1 MKSLIFFFLSVF
13 LISGSVLAQPDPKR
27 VPPHSRPKPPAAAE
41 TLPETEYIPLD
52 AAAAPCQMTV
62 ANAPAIGGVKLG
74 LTAEELGKAFKIKII
89 PAPPNKID
97 VSIFSIG
104 EKNKS
109 ALPNGINS
117 IVLAFYDKRLF
128 HANIAFDNVS
138 QKKTLDSFA
147 LALSEKNN
155 FSKAWFKTA
164 RQIRVFNEPKMQTDD
179 NEVYLFCPG
188 ELRFTL
194 NNRNADEFQL
204 EMLDL
209 KADNQKDQRRKQ
221 INDSKPQ

>member
-1 MKSLIFFFLSVF
+1 MKSLIFFFAFF
-13 LISGSVLAQPDPKR
+13 LIYGSAFAQPDPQR
-27 VPPHSRPKPPAAAE
+27 VPPHSRPKPPAVVE

-52 AAAAPCQMTV
+52 AAAAPCQMT
-62 ANAPAIGGVKLG
+62 AKDAPTINGVKLG
-74 LTAEELGKAFKIKII
+74 LTADELGKIFKIKIV
-89 PAPPNKID
+89 PGPPNKID

-117 IVLAFYDKRLF
+117 IVLAFYDNRLF

-138 QKKTLDSFA
+138 QKKALDSFA

-164 RQIRVFNEPKMQTDD
+164 RQIRVFNEPKMQTDEND
-179 NEVYLFCPG
+179 IYLFCAG

-194 NNRNADEFQL
+194 NNRNTDEFQL

-209 KADNQKDQRRKQ
+209 KADSQKDQRRKQ

>member
-1 MKSLIFFFLSVF
+1 MKSLIFFFAFF
-13 LISGSVLAQPDPKR
+13 LIYGSAFAQPDPQR

-41 TLPETEYIPLD
+41 ILPETEYIPLD
-52 AAAAPCQMTV
+52 AKAAPCQMTV

-89 PAPPNKID
+89 PGPPNKID

-117 IVLAFYDKRLF
+117 IVLAFYDNRLF

-138 QKKTLDSFA
+138 QKKPLDSFA
-147 LALSEKNN
+147 LSLSEKNN
-155 FSKAWFKTA
+155 FSKAWFKTS
-164 RQIRVFNEPKMQTDD
+164 RKIRVFNEPKMQTDD
-179 NEVYLFCPG
+179 TEVFLFCPG
-188 ELRFTL
+188 EIRFTL
-194 NNRNADEFQL
+194 SHSGDELQL

-209 KADNQKDQRRKQ
+209 KADNQKNQHRKQ
-221 INDSKPQ
+221 TNTSKPQ